1 MSADLLLSGLWR
13 AIVEVP
19 EPSEAAIRFYRS
31 GRWIWIAATLWSI
44 LIPWLIH
51 RSGAG
56 RRWQGWIERARVPK
70 TLVPCGVFALFTSLT
85 FALDLPWAFA
95 VGYVRSHAYG
105 LSVQTPVKWARDL
118 LTSFAIELLLGMAAA
133 WVLFFLLR
141 RLPRTWWAALAAL
154 AVPVG
159 AALVYLAPL
168 VIDPLFNDFRPLE
181 NVALQRQILELT
193 ARAGLDESRVFEVRK
208 SVDTTAVNA
217 YVTGFAGSHRAV
229 LWDTLLAKLEEREIL
244 AVVAHEAG
252 HYVLGHVAL
261 GIALSG
267 LGALAILFLVDR
279 LVRRLVPDP
288 AARLQAASLPTWALA
303 ISLVSLLGQPVGLAI
318 SRHLERQADRF
329 ALDLTRDNDAVAGA
343 FTKLQLN
350 NLSYPRPDTWVV
362 WLRSSHPPLAERID
376 FANRYTPA
384 R

>member
-1 MSADLLLSGLWR
+1 MSADLLLSWLWR

-56 RRWQGWIERARVPK
+56 RRWQRWIERARVPK

-85 FALDLPWAFA
+85 FALDLPWAYGL
-95 VGYVRSHAYG
+95 GYVRSHAYG

-154 AVPVG
+154 TIPVG

-193 ARAGLDESRVFEVRK
+193 ERAGLDESRIFEVRK

-217 YVTGFAGSHRAV
+217 YVTGFAGSHRVV

-288 AARLQAASLPTWALA
+288 AARLQAASLPTWVLA
-303 ISLVSLLGQPVGLAI
+303 VSLVSLLGQPVGLAV
-318 SRHLERQADRF
+318 SRHLEHQADRF
-329 ALDLTRDNDAVAGA
+329 ALDLTRDNDAVASA

-362 WLRSSHPPLAERID
+362 WLRSSHPPLEERID
-376 FANRYTPA
+376 FANRHTPG

>member
-1 MSADLLLSGLWR
+1 VSADLLLSCLWR

-51 RSGAG
+51 RSGVG
-56 RRWQGWIERARVPK
+56 RRWQGWVERARVPK

-85 FALDLPWAFA
+85 FALDLPWAYG
-95 VGYVRSHAYG
+95 VGYARAHAYG
-105 LSVQTPVKWARDL
+105 LSVQTPVKWTRDL
-118 LTSFAIELLLGMAAA
+118 LTSFAIELVLGMAAA

-154 AVPVG
+154 TVPVG

-193 ARAGLDESRVFEVRK
+193 ERAGLDESRIFEVRK

-217 YVTGFAGSHRAV
+217 YVTGFAGSHRVV

-288 AARLQAASLPTWALA
+288 TARLQPASLPTWVLA
-303 ISLVSLLGQPVGLAI
+303 VSLVSLLGQPLGLAV
-318 SRHLERQADRF
+318 SRHLEHQADRF

-376 FANRYTPA
+376 FANRYTPG

>member
-1 MSADLLLSGLWR
+1 MSVDLLLSWIWR

-85 FALDLPWAFA
+85 FALDLPWAYG

-141 RLPRTWWAALAAL
+141 RRPRTWWAALAAL
-154 AVPVG
+154 TVPVG

-193 ARAGLDESRVFEVRK
+193 ERAGLDESRIFEVRK

-217 YVTGFAGSHRAV
+217 YVTGFAGSHRVV
-229 LWDTLLAKLEEREIL
+229 LWDTLHAKLEEREIL

-288 AARLQAASLPTWALA
+288 EARLQAASLPTWVLA
-303 ISLVSLLGQPVGLAI
+303 VSLVSLLGQPVGLAV
-318 SRHLERQADRF
+318 SRHLEHQADRF

-376 FANRYTPA
+376 FANRHTPG

>member
-193 ARAGLDESRVFEVRK
+193 ERAGLDESRVFEVRK

-217 YVTGFAGSHRAV
+217 YVTGFAGSHRVV

-318 SRHLERQADRF
+318 SRHLEHQADRF

>member
-1 MSADLLLSGLWR
+1 MSADLLLSWIWR

-19 EPSEAAIRFYRS
+19 EPSETAIRFYRS

-56 RRWQGWIERARVPK
+56 RRWQGWIERARVPT

-85 FALDLPWAFA
+85 FGLDLPWAFG
-95 VGYVRSHAYG
+95 VGYVRAHAFG
-105 LSVQTPVKWARDL
+105 LSVQTPGKWARDL

-154 AVPVG
+154 TVPVG

-193 ARAGLDESRVFEVRK
+193 ERAGLDGSRIFEVRK

-217 YVTGFAGSHRAV
+217 YVTGFAGSHRVV

-288 AARLQAASLPTWALA
+288 GARLQAASLPTWALA
-303 ISLVSLLGQPVGLAI
+303 ISLVSVLGQPVGLAI
-318 SRHLERQADRF
+318 SRHLEHQADRF

-376 FANRYTPA
+376 FANHYTPG

>member
-1 MSADLLLSGLWR
+1 MSADLLLSWLWR

-85 FALDLPWAFA
+85 FALDLPWAYGL
-95 VGYVRSHAYG
+95 GYVRSHAYG
-105 LSVQTPVKWARDL
+105 LSVQTPAKWARDL

-154 AVPVG
+154 TIPVG

-193 ARAGLDESRVFEVRK
+193 ERAGLDESRIFEVRK

-217 YVTGFAGSHRAV
+217 YVTGFAGSHRVV
-229 LWDTLLAKLEEREIL
+229 LWDTLLAKLEEREVL

-288 AARLQAASLPTWALA
+288 AARLQAASLPTWVLA
-303 ISLVSLLGQPVGLAI
+303 VSLVSLLGQPVGLAV
-318 SRHLERQADRF
+318 SRHLEHQADRF
-329 ALDLTRDNDAVAGA
+329 ALDLTRDNDAVASA

-376 FANRYTPA
+376 FANRHTPG